1 MQSIVI
7 LDMLRYECE
16 MKIGNVLVVVCRLHY
31 MTSTNAGFCQGN
43 MTWCHAARGQDYHWV
58 IDLYERMN
66 LPVISAVVRALHSS
80 TQDRIDALRKQKTD
94 ESKHKR
100 IRVKVARAEDQ
111 EARKKWVKRQALV
124 HTYGGG
130 DDDDGNDDVSE
141 EITREANVLMGGTV
155 EEDGGLTVI
164 SGKKCKCGS
173 TQHKRTS
180 HKDSN
185 EQVKEMFLLCIIVM
199 KVIQVQ

>member
-43 MTWCHAARGQDYHWV
+43 MTWCHAARGRDYHWV

-130 DDDDGNDDVSE
+130 DDGQIRGPDGQIQNPLNVRTYPSRQSRA
-141 EITREANVLMGGTV
+141 ITLQPIWPVTHRL
-155 EEDGGLTVI
+155 LTKALV
-164 SGKKCKCGS
+164 
-173 TQHKRTS
+173 
-180 HKDSN
+180 N
-185 EQVKEMFLLCIIVM
+185 LAA
-199 KVIQVQ
+199 